1 VCAVSVGGVS
11 GREIEKN
18 ALRVK
23 RRPRE
28 LS

>member
-1 VCAVSVGGVS
+1 VSVGGVS
-11 GREIEKN
+11 GREIEKY